1 MKKLSVVFVA
11 LAAAFCAVNASALEA
26 TVVSVK
32 GKVEIQEAGLWV
44 SLEEGDTV
52 EKGTIISTGFNSEA
66 VLSVKESNFTLGPLT
81 RITVED
87 LTSAGAKDNTQLF
100 IDSGSISVAVDSA
113 EGRRTGFKVRSPVA
127 TASVRGTEFKISSSG
142 KITVH
147 QGLVSFGPS
156 ESSKPEITPDVEEK
170 AEVKS
175 EVKAEESKVESAPSS
190 STATAAAVE
199 TAEKAVAVAEEKPAS
214 KADKDDAKAA
224 AKAEKAEAKAAAKAE
239 KEAAKAEKAAAKKHD
254 NAFASTDDVGG
265 FTGVPVAAGQ
275 TSKTNAITGSQS
287 SPRSELAAASVG
299 AKSAATVT
307 ETAKQAQSTASGS
320 SSASNTPV
328 VPVEPPK
335 PEPVAPTTG
344 SIKISVSFAD

>member
-11 LAAAFCAVNASALEA
+11 LAAFCAANVSALEA

-32 GKVEIQEAGLWV
+32 GKVEIQEAGMWV

-87 LTSAGAKDNTQLF
+87 LTSAGTKDNTQLF

-142 KITVH
+142 RLSVS

-170 AEVKS
+170 EVANVEKTK
-175 EVKAEESKVESAPSS
+175 EKASAVESD
-190 STATAAAVE
+190 STVAAVE
-199 TAEKAVAVAEEKPAS
+199 EENVPVAELEV
-214 KADKDDAKAA
+214 ADEKAA
-224 AKAEKAEAKAAAKAE
+224 AKAEKEAAKAAAKAE
-239 KEAAKAEKAAAKKHD
+239 KEAAKAEKEAAKAAEKKHD
-254 NAFASTDDVGG
+254 DAFASTDEVGG
-265 FTGVPVAAGQ
+265 FAGVPVAAGQ
-275 TSKTNAITGSQS
+275 ISKTNTITGTQS

-307 ETAKQAQSTASGS
+307 ETIRQAQSTSSGS
-320 SSASNTPV
+320 SSAPAEQSKPTSV
-328 VPVEPPK
+328 VPS
-335 PEPVAPTTG
+335 TG

>member
-127 TASVRGTEFKISSSG
+127 TASVRGTEFKLSSSG

-170 AEVKS
+170 AEVK
-175 EVKAEESKVESAPSS
+175 AEEAKVESAPSS

-199 TAEKAVAVAEEKPAS
+199 TAEEAVAVAEEKPAS

-320 SSASNTPV
+320 SSAAASSDTPV

>member
-11 LAAAFCAVNASALEA
+11 LAAAFCTVNASALEA

-52 EKGTIISTGFNSEA
+52 EKGTVISTGFNSEA

-87 LTSAGAKDNTQLF
+87 LTSAGTKDNTQLF

-142 KITVH
+142 RLSVS

-156 ESSKPEITPDVEEK
+156 ESTKPEITPDVEEK
-170 AEVKS
+170 EVAKTDKAKKNATES
-175 EVKAEESKVESAPSS
+175 VDMESPEV
-190 STATAAAVE
+190 AVE
-199 TAEKAVAVAEEKPAS
+199 EEVLPVAELDAV
-214 KADKDDAKAA
+214 DDKAA
-224 AKAEKAEAKAAAKAE
+224 AKAEKDAAKAAAKAE

-254 NAFASTDDVGG
+254 DAFASTEEVGG

-275 TSKTNAITGSQS
+275 TSKTNVITGGQS
-287 SPRSELAAASVG
+287 SPRSELAAAATG
-299 AKSAATVT
+299 AKASATVS
-307 ETAKQAQSTASGS
+307 ETAKMAQSTASGS
-320 SSASNTPV
+320 SSSAISEN
-328 VPVEPPK
+328 PVEPQK
-335 PEPVAPTTG
+335 PVPVAPTTG
-344 SIKISVSFAD
+344 TIKISVSFVD